1 MSSDLRNRFNKL
13 IAAVFNMEVSGIRDD
28 RGPHDIQAWDSL
40 GQLNLILQVE
50 NEFEVTFDIE
60 DSQKSSE
67 MRLRRNNTRFA
78 RLGLMLIKWA
88 PTMASVRSFVV
99 RSMDSC
105 QSKLGLFPRQ
115 PFQIG

>member
-40 GQLNLILQVE
+40 GQLNLTLQVE

-60 DSQKSSE
+60 DVFGFFTVGDVYRSLLNKL
-67 MRLRRNNTRFA
+67 RL
-78 RLGLMLIKWA
+78 
-88 PTMASVRSFVV
+88 S
-99 RSMDSC
+99 DDE
-105 QSKLGLFPRQ
+105 
-115 PFQIG
+115 

>member
-60 DSQKSSE
+60 DVLSFFTVGDVYRSLQNKL
-67 MRLRRNNTRFA
+67 RL
-78 RLGLMLIKWA
+78 
-88 PTMASVRSFVV
+88 
-99 RSMDSC
+99 DSDE
-105 QSKLGLFPRQ
+105 
-115 PFQIG
+115 